1 VSAIGLRR
9 GYALS
14 QVARLGR
21 DRVIGR
27 EHRFGDVVATL
38 CLPDLRH
45 LQNRG
50 LDFRS
55 LVGETVDDS
64 PPLFVLVRRRL

>member
-1 VSAIGLRR
+1 LLDQIGKRQLAHLGPMLVVSAIGLRR

-55 LVGETVDDS
+55 W
-64 PPLFVLVRRRL
+64 